1 MSESEGAG
9 GIQRYRFHLIVG
21 LLGLLIVVVT
31 LANLSRRERAS
42 MAGLD
47 VGEMSS
53 MRMQASPK
61 MGGGG
66 RGGGGGGALAGGGM
80 AQLTPAQPVANA
92 SQEAGFEPTRTALS
106 AWPVNPML
114 IRTASL
120 QMRVEDVSKA
130 HAHVASIA
138 RAAGGYVASS
148 TLNAES
154 GPTFASIVI
163 RVPNEGL
170 DSALDQIAALGK
182 LLKKQIS
189 AQEVTEE
196 YVDLTSRRRNL
207 QREELRLL
215 DLLER
220 AGKIRDLLEVEQ
232 EIGRIRG
239 EIETISGRL
248 RYLENRVSLSTITVQ
263 LEGPQPKPRSGGPV
277 WTARDVAR
285 QATRS
290 LIGAGQSL
298 ATMAIWIGIF
308 SPVWLLI
315 AVVLAWV
322 TWRSR
327 GAFRQR

>member
-1 MSESEGAG
+1 MTEEAG
-9 GIQRYRFHLIVG
+9 GLQRYRFHLIVG

-31 LANLSRRERAS
+31 LANLSRS
-42 MAGLD
+42 KSVQMAAIGD
-47 VGEMSS
+47 VSAK
-53 MRMQASPK
+53 RMQRQGEYAPAADY
-61 MGGGG
+61 
-66 RGGGGGGALAGGGM
+66 GGGGGGARGGG
-80 AQLTPAQPVANA
+80 AGEVSPAATVARA
-92 SQEAGFEPTRTALS
+92 SEEAGFEPKRTAPA

-120 QMRVEDVSKA
+120 QVRVEEVPKA
-130 HAHVASIA
+130 HAQVASIA
-138 RAAGGYVASS
+138 RAAGGYVANS
-148 TLNAES
+148 TFSAET
-154 GPTFASIVI
+154 GPSAASIVI
-163 RVPNEGL
+163 RVPNEGM
-170 DSALDQIAALGK
+170 DSAIDQIATLGK
-182 LLKKQIS
+182 LLNKQIS

-196 YVDLTSRRRNL
+196 YVDLSSRRRNL

-232 EIGRIRG
+232 EIARVRG

-248 RYLENRVSLSTITVQ
+248 RYLDNRVALSTITVQ
-263 LEGPQPKPRSGGPV
+263 LEGPEPKPRTGGPV

-290 LIGAGQSL
+290 LLGTGQSL

-308 SPVWLLI
+308 SPVWLPLAGI
-315 AVVLAWV
+315 LAWV

-327 GAFRQR
+327 GVFRQD